1 MEPTERLLQRFALEA
16 VTTFFPGRR
25 LNAEA
30 YKRFIA
36 RITRADWEPFTLER
50 AYRCYLS
57 TFATQHWPGLVPS
70 IAA

>member
-30 YKRFIA
+30 YRRFVKRIV
-36 RITRADWEPFTLER
+36 RTDWDATILDR
-50 AYRCYLS
+50 AYRKYLD
-57 TFATQHWPGLVPS
+57 TLGKEHWPGLVGLGR
-70 IAA
+70 